1 MVDVVDLATA
11 EIAAFNSSA
20 LAECRK
26 QRRRALRSRSK
37 CAICGAP
44 IPPERRK
51 AVPGVKLCVDCQEE
65 AERGNR

>member
-26 QRRRALRSRSK
+26 QRLRALRSHRK

-51 AVPGVKLCVDCQEE
+51 AVPGVRLCVDCQEE

>member
-1 MVDVVDLATA
+1 MVDVVDMATA

-51 AVPGVKLCVDCQEE
+51 AVPGVRLCVECQEE

>member
-26 QRRRALRSRSK
+26 KRLRALRSHRK

-51 AVPGVKLCVDCQEE
+51 AVPGVRLCVDCQEE
-65 AERGNR
+65 AERGNH

>member
-26 QRRRALRSRSK
+26 KRLRALRSHRK

-51 AVPGVKLCVDCQEE
+51 AMPGVRLCVDCQEE

>member
-1 MVDVVDLATA
+1 MVDVVDMATA
-11 EIAAFNSSA
+11 EIAAFNTTA

-26 QRRRALRSRSK
+26 KRLRALRSHRK
-37 CAICGAP
+37 CAICGAS

-51 AVPGVKLCVDCQEE
+51 AVPGVRLCVDCQEE

>member
-26 QRRRALRSRSK
+26 KRLRALRSHRK
-37 CAICGAP
+37 CAICSAP

-51 AVPGVKLCVDCQEE
+51 AVPGVRLCVDCQEE

>member
-11 EIAAFNSSA
+11 EIAAFNSTA

-26 QRRRALRSRSK
+26 QRHLALRSHRK

>member
-1 MVDVVDLATA
+1 MVDVVDMATA
-11 EIAAFNSSA
+11 EIAAFNDSA
-20 LAECRK
+20 LVECRQK
-26 QRRRALRSRSK
+26 RHRTLKSHRK

-51 AVPGVKLCVDCQEE
+51 AVPGVKLCIDCQEE

>member
-26 QRRRALRSRSK
+26 KRLRALRSHRK

-51 AVPGVKLCVDCQEE
+51 AMPGVRLCVDCQEE
-65 AERGNR
+65 AERGNC